1 MRIRTS
7 VCLDQSPE
15 MRLNSDENETP
26 CCAKS
31 GFLMNKRRP
40 WVSGSEIERVP
51 GQRLVVIRWLAR
63 KKRVRTMLI
72 RTGFPRAL
80 GWVSRGGGGAARR
93 GGAERVRARA
103 RPSIVT
109 MHARQYGGAS
119 RQQRPLLYVEHGKA
133 VYSGVDAPDLVAA
146 AA

>member
-51 GQRLVVIRWLAR
+51 GQRLVVNRWLAR

-72 RTGFPRAL
+72 RAGFPLAL
-80 GWVSRGGGGAARR
+80 GWVSRGWWWRGAARR
-93 GGAERVRARA
+93 GGESESESATVDRYDARA
-103 RPSIVT
+103 
-109 MHARQYGGAS
+109 
-119 RQQRPLLYVEHGKA
+119 A
-133 VYSGVDAPDLVAA
+133 VRRSESTAEAA
-146 AA
+146 VVC